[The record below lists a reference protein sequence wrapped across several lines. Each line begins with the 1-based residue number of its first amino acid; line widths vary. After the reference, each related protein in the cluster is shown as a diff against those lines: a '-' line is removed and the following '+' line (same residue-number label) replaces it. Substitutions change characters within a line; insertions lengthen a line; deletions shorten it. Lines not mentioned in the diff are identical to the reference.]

1 MSLVWTEKT
10 LTETQA
16 IQITSVPG
24 LLAALS
30 DIGCTIQTQVVEIE
44 NLKKAMKANEKAL
57 ALIDT
62 VSPMTSTGAQELEN
76 AVEKAIQTGQDLL
89 DAMKAAESTK
99 PSSLVVKDRNGKQRT
114 LNWKHGAYIVEW
126 TEKLRTSNRGHREAV
141 ELDNSRNFAS
151 ELLDANMAAQQR
163 LNSEHKARMAKIRAR
178 DANLNEKLEKASS
191 IRQKWEAIE
200 ANRQLQNLREERAS
214 AVESRGKK
222 MGYRTKR
229 VVDNKKEIVISLRRT
244 S

>member
-1 MSLVWTEKT
+1 MSLRWTEQT

-62 VSPMTSTGAQELEN
+62 ISPMTSTGAQELEA
-76 AVEKAIQTGQDLL
+76 AVEQAIETGQTLL
-89 DAMKAAESTK
+89 DAMKASEAAK
-99 PSSLVVKDRNGKQRT
+99 PASLVVKDRNGTSRT

-126 TEKLRTSNRGHREAV
+126 TEKLRTSNRGDRV
-141 ELDNSRNFAS
+141 EVKDNQSRSFAS
-151 ELLDANMAAQQR
+151 ELLDANMAAQER
-163 LNSEHKARMAKIRAR
+163 LNAEHKARMAKIRAR
-178 DANLNEKLEKASS
+178 DSNLNQKLEQASS

-214 AVESRGKK
+214 AVEARGKK